1 MADVGKVMFLGLRK
15 MQIEKSLKEAKV
27 IVEAFKVVE
36 NHWDE
41 FDESLSYDFE
51 ETARK
56 YDIEIEKLTKSL
68 KEAEAE
74 WLEASEEYK
83 REKGAEA

>member
-1 MADVGKVMFLGLRK
+1 MADAGKVMCLGLRK

-36 NHWDE
+36 DHWDE

-56 YDIEIEKLTKSL
+56 YDIEVEELTKSL
-68 KEAEAE
+68 EEAEAE
-74 WLEASEEYK
+74 WIEASEEYK

>member
-1 MADVGKVMFLGLRK
+1 MADAGKVMFLGLRK

-41 FDESLSYDFE
+41 FDESMAYDFE

-56 YDIEIEKLTKSL
+56 YDAKVEELTKSL

-83 REKGAEA
+83 KEKGAKA

>member
-1 MADVGKVMFLGLRK
+1 MADAGKVMFLGLRK
-15 MQIEKSLKEAKV
+15 IQIEESLKEAKV

-41 FDESLSYDFE
+41 FDEDLSWDFE
-51 ETARK
+51 KTARK
-56 YDIEIEKLTKSL
+56 YDEEVEKLTKSL

-74 WLEASEEYK
+74 WIEASEEYK
-83 REKGAEA
+83 REKGVEA

>member
-1 MADVGKVMFLGLRK
+1 MASAEKVMCLGLRK
-15 MQIEKSLKEAKV
+15 MQIEESLKEAKV

-41 FDESLSYDFE
+41 FDESLSHDFE

-56 YDIEIEKLTKSL
+56 YDIEVEELTKSL

-83 REKGAEA
+83 REKGAEV

>member
-1 MADVGKVMFLGLRK
+1 MASAEKVMCLGLRK
-15 MQIEKSLKEAKV
+15 MQIEESLKEVKV

-41 FDESLSYDFE
+41 FDESLSHDFE

-56 YDIEIEKLTKSL
+56 YDIEVEKLTKSL

-83 REKGAEA
+83 REKGVEA

>member
-1 MADVGKVMFLGLRK
+1 MADIGKVMFLGLRK
-15 MQIEKSLKEAKV
+15 AQIEKNLKETKV

-41 FDESLSYDFE
+41 FDESLSHDFE
-51 ETARK
+51 EASRK
-56 YDIEIEKLTKSL
+56 YDTEVEKLTKSL

-74 WLEASEEYK
+74 LLEASEEYK

>member
-1 MADVGKVMFLGLRK
+1 MADAGKVMCLGLRK
-15 MQIEKSLKEAKV
+15 MQVEERLKEAKV

-36 NHWDE
+36 NHLDE
-41 FDESLSYDFE
+41 FDESLSHDFE
-51 ETARK
+51 EITRK
-56 YDIEIEKLTKSL
+56 YDVKVEELAKSL
-68 KEAEAE
+68 EEAETE